1 LIDTADWTGSGTLT
15 LTGETT
21 RIDYL
26 NTGDPAG
33 AVINGNLDYIGSGAN
48 HFLLAAANSPN
59 ATEELTI
66 NAVIG
71 NGNAGTGIWY
81 TGGDGVI
88 VLNGANTFNAS
99 SLQIRSA
106 TVVLGHNDS
115 RDGTTAGALGKN
127 TQIVS
132 VGHTSGTSDAALL
145 LKAGVTTDRLVRT
158 VDDTGGAANTRTL
171 GGYDT
176 TGSATF
182 AHTIELRNP
191 TVGGG
196 MTRLQALGI
205 STITFAGVINQ
216 DGENTVGIEKIGSG
230 TVVLSGNNSYK
241 GETVVS
247 AGTLVIDGIY
257 TSPGLITVKGGATLG
272 GIGIV
277 GAINVE
283 STGTLAPGN
292 SIGELEGT
300 SLTLDGGSI
309 LAWELH
315 DNGADSDLLTLSG
328 GLNQGSDTGWT
339 FDFLGTGAV
348 GTYTLIKFASTD
360 FVTGDFGITG
370 LKDGYSAPDGV
381 VVNTS
386 LSEVQLTV
394 IPEPASLGALGMIA
408 LAALLRRRLRR

>member
-1 LIDTADWTGSGTLT
+1 VGFAAQTAT
-15 LTGETT
+15 
-21 RIDYL
+21 
-26 NTGDPAG
+26 P
-33 AVINGNLDYIGSGAN
+33 V
-48 HFLLAAANSPN
+48 
-59 ATEELTI
+59 
-66 NAVIG
+66 
-71 NGNAGTGIWY
+71 
-81 TGGDGVI
+81 
-88 VLNGANTFNAS
+88 
-99 SLQIRSA
+99 
-106 TVVLGHNDS
+106 
-115 RDGTTAGALGKN
+115 
-127 TQIVS
+127 
-132 VGHTSGTSDAALL
+132 ALL
-145 LKAGVTTDRLVRT
+145 LKAGVTTDRQVVVVEHESGDET
-158 VDDTGGAANTRTL
+158 TTRTL

-176 TGSATF
+176 AGSAVF
-182 AHTIELRNP
+182 SGN
-191 TVGGG
+191 VNMNNVNSGGG
-196 MTRLQALGI
+196 KTLLQALGD
-205 STITFAGVINQ
+205 STVTFSGVIA
-216 DGENTVGIEKIGSG
+216 DGTDTVGIEKIGGG

-241 GETVVS
+241 GVTTVS
-247 AGTLVIDGIY
+247 AGTLVINGVY
-257 TSPGLITVKGGATLG
+257 SAPGLITVKGGATLG

-277 GAINVE
+277 GAIDVE

-292 SIGELEGT
+292 SIGEMEGT